1 MTATIRS
8 PSQAVSFGT
17 ANRRA
22 MLTATPKVSSARS
35 ALPATVSSRLSKTGA
50 TVIGVLRFPSRI
62 QIPSSWPPV

>member
-1 MTATIRS
+1 MTATIRR

-35 ALPATVSSRLSKTGA
+35 ALPATVSSRLSKTA
-50 TVIGVLRFPSRI
+50 PHR
-62 QIPSSWPPV
+62 